1 MVRRVPH
8 SGSAVTCSLE
18 EVEVDLRVEDD
29 ALVLHGPNAA
39 PRTGWV
45 EACRKL
51 AAAGDDVHVLP
62 EFTNEADVELTWSSA
77 PEPSPWQP

>member
-1 MVRRVPH
+1 MLVTIRRLGKSQGIQISKPLLQQV
-8 SGSAVTCSLE
+8 GQAE
-18 EVEVDLRVEDD
+18 MRVEDD
-29 ALVLHGPNAA
+29 ALVLRRPKAA

-62 EFTNEADVELTWSSA
+62 EFTNEADVELTW
-77 PEPSPWQP
+77 